1 MESKGGFY
9 SKPVA
14 MSSLDDT
21 WTTPR
26 DFFNKVN
33 DEFGFTLDAAAL
45 QSSALCDKWF
55 GPDHPDVT
63 RQDAFKNDWS
73 ADAGDG
79 AIWLNP
85 PYGKT
90 IREWMAKARD
100 EAIENGGIVVS
111 LVPARTD
118 TRWFHE
124 SCLGFEIRLIK
135 GRLKFGNSTDAAP
148 FPSALIVM
156 SRETWNSKQN
166 LMSF

>member
-1 MESKGGFY
+1 METKGFY

-26 DFFNKVN
+26 DFFAKVN
-33 DEFGFTLDAAAL
+33 EEFGFVLDAAAL
-45 QSSALCDKWF
+45 QSSTLCERWY
-55 GPDHPDVT
+55 GPDHPDET
-63 RQDAFKNDWS
+63 RRDAFDHNWANDS
-73 ADAGDG
+73 LQGG
-79 AIWLNP
+79 VWLNP

-90 IREWMAKARD
+90 IRQWMAKAKS
-100 EAIENGGIVVS
+100 EALDNGALVVA

-124 SCLGFEIRLIK
+124 SCMGFEIRLIK
-135 GRLKFGNSTDAAP
+135 GRLKFGAGDAAP

-166 LMSF
+166 LISY